1 MFYLKIYEEMVEVD
15 DGDEVIMDAVE
26 VDVEDMDYVPG
37 SFLKSLMD
45 LFILTKIVNS
55 LKLS

>member
-1 MFYLKIYEEMVEVD
+1 MVEVD